1 MRNNFLI
8 LAIFGIL
15 AVVAVS
21 GCTSM
26 NTGNTVTIQNNTF
39 NPTALTVQAGTT
51 VTWTNKDS
59 KMHRV
64 VSNSGLFDSGNLNT
78 GMSYSYTFNK
88 TGNYPYHDSTLTTM
102 KGTIIVTPTT
112 TNTTGSG
119 GSGGIKY

>member
-8 LAIFGIL
+8 FAILGIL

-39 NPTALTVQAGTT
+39 NPAVLTVQAGTT
-51 VTWTNKDS
+51 VTWMNKDS
-59 KMHRV
+59 KTHHV
-64 VSNSGLFDSGNLNT
+64 VSNSGLFDSGNLNA

-88 TGNYPYHDSTLTTM
+88 TGNYPYLDSIQTTM
-102 KGTIIVTPTT
+102 KGTIIVTPST

-119 GSGGIKY
+119 GIKY